1 MVSASRIDNLG
12 YIVRTAAEG
21 IQQEKLSYE
30 MGFLRN
36 IWAGI
41 KKKYETASCPS
52 MIHQEL
58 SVSLRAVR
66 DLLIQDAERL
76 VIDSREGYESIIS
89 FLDTLMP
96 SLKASVE
103 CYDGTESIFLSKKQ
117 KGVNSTARKKKILVK

>member
-1 MVSASRIDNLG
+1 MKWVFLETYGPAS
-12 YIVRTAAEG
+12 
-21 IQQEKLSYE
+21 
-30 MGFLRN
+30 
-36 IWAGI
+36 

-89 FLDTLMP
+89 FLETLMP

-103 CYDGTESIFLSKKQ
+103 CYDGNESIFEGLQS
-117 KGVNSTARKKKILVK
+117 GG